1 MENNLDVSQW
11 AINVLNFKD
20 DDTIHPVP
28 RARRFTILLIEA
40 KEKPKELEV
49 IRRSVITFM
58 HSLIED
64 DKILVSILF
73 CRMLFK
79 KRYDDLLSE
88 ILTLMSERDG
98 KSADIFSRIHRN
110 QLIIYQAYNLFMQ
123 AKHPEATLKLSK
135 FNPLF
140 IDLFWRNSIM
150 SDFEEIAG
158 MINDGDKCNI

>member
-1 MENNLDVSQW
+1 
-11 AINVLNFKD
+11 
-20 DDTIHPVP
+20 
-28 RARRFTILLIEA
+28 
-40 KEKPKELEV
+40 
-49 IRRSVITFM
+49 M